1 MKKRIALS
9 LVPLF
14 LIAIFLFSACMPT
27 QTSDPAP
34 VQVEAIGDLEL
45 LIEGRIVPQQWVEL
59 SFSASGLLEEIYFDV
74 DDAVAAG
81 ETIARLNGAEQISAS
96 LAAAELEL
104 LLARQAYD
112 ALQENHELVKAQAL
126 AERIALEQAIEL
138 AETELEDLK
147 EIDLSEEIEQ
157 ARANLVLLEDQLEK
171 AENRYEDYEDYSD
184 SSLTKAQTRISLAN
198 ARYALDDGNAL
209 IELLE
214 TRNLDLEIEKAEA
227 ELALLEEQLVQA
239 QDREAELENGPS
251 AEEIALAQQRL
262 DTAQAGVDS
271 AQAALESL
279 VLTAPFDGV
288 IVESTLKK
296 GQLTL
301 SGQRAVVLADTSHW
315 LVETN
320 DLTEIDRVGIQ
331 AGQAVTVI
339 ADAIPDME
347 IAGEVLR
354 ISDFYQENRGD
365 ITYKTV
371 ISLEPAD
378 ADLYWGMTV
387 LINFEED

>member
-1 MKKRIALS
+1 MKKRIAFP
-9 LVPLF
+9 LVSLF
-14 LIAIFLFSACMPT
+14 LIVLFLFIACMPV
-27 QTSDPAP
+27 QPSEPAP

-59 SFSASGLLEEIYFDV
+59 SFAASGLVEEIYFDV
-74 DDAVAAG
+74 DDAVSSG
-81 ETIARLNGAEQISAS
+81 DIIARLNGAEQLSAS

-104 LLARQAYD
+104 LLAQQAYD
-112 ALQENHELVKAQAL
+112 ALQENHDLVKAQAL
-126 AERIALEQAIEL
+126 AERITLEQAIEL
-138 AETELEDLK
+138 AETGLEDLK
-147 EIDLSEEIEQ
+147 ETDLTEEIEQ

-184 SSLTKAQTRISLAN
+184 SSLTKAQTRINLAN
-198 ARYALDDGNAL
+198 ARKALDEGNLL
-209 IELLE
+209 IETLE

-239 QDREAELENGPS
+239 QDREAELENGPTE
-251 AEEIALAQQRL
+251 EEIALAQQRL

-271 AQAALESL
+271 ARAALESL
-279 VLTAPFDGV
+279 VLAAPFDGV
-288 IVESTLKK
+288 IVESALKK

-301 SGQRAVVLADTSHW
+301 SGQRSVVLADTSQW
-315 LVETN
+315 LVETD
-320 DLTEIDRVGIQ
+320 DLTEIDRVGIRV
-331 AGQAVTVI
+331 GQAVTVI
-339 ADAIPDME
+339 PDAIPDLE

-365 ITYKTV
+365 ITYKTI
-371 ISLEPAD
+371 ISMEPTD

>member
-1 MKKRIALS
+1 MKKRIAFP
-9 LVPLF
+9 LVSLF
-14 LIAIFLFSACMPT
+14 LIVLFLFIACMPV
-27 QTSDPAP
+27 QPSEPAP

-59 SFSASGLLEEIYFDV
+59 SFAASGLVEEIYFDV
-74 DDAVAAG
+74 DDAVSSG
-81 ETIARLNGAEQISAS
+81 DIIARLNGAEQLSAS

-104 LLARQAYD
+104 LLAQQAYD
-112 ALQENHELVKAQAL
+112 ALQENHDLVKAQAL
-126 AERIALEQAIEL
+126 AERITLEQAIEL
-138 AETELEDLK
+138 AETGLEDLK
-147 EIDLSEEIEQ
+147 ETDLTEEIEQ

-171 AENRYEDYEDYSD
+171 AKNRYEDYEDYSD
-184 SSLTKAQTRISLAN
+184 SSLTKAQTRINLAN
-198 ARYALDDGNAL
+198 ARKALDEGNLL
-209 IELLE
+209 IETLE

-251 AEEIALAQQRL
+251 EEEIALAQQRL

-271 AQAALESL
+271 ARAALESL
-279 VLTAPFDGV
+279 VLAAPFDGV
-288 IVESTLKK
+288 IVESALKK

-301 SGQRAVVLADTSHW
+301 SGQRSVVLADTSQW
-315 LVETN
+315 LVETD
-320 DLTEIDRVGIQ
+320 DLTEIDRVGIRV
-331 AGQAVTVI
+331 GQAVTVI
-339 ADAIPDME
+339 PDAIPDLE

-365 ITYKTV
+365 ITYKTI